1 MESFPEPN
9 PVKKLTIAEY
19 LQIAVTVCFRVPWTV
34 LTTLLRRWAPW
45 SSYHPPP
52 LREHVFRHVMTCLGN
67 NTPGS
72 LWDNVADRTGQNLL
86 TSNRYGHLKRQIYQ
100 SVRRAD
106 FCGFWICRGLS
117 AEAIHPRDADLVL
130 FHCHG
135 GGYVSFHPSAGAPEH
150 LFMAELL
157 QRHGLTVAIFS
168 LDYTLFPAA
177 TFPKQRDEA
186 IAAYDWINKEL
197 GVDASKIVVIGD
209 SAGGHL
215 IVSLLTGLHQRY
227 QRANDGHGADHHL
240 DRPAGAILVSPWLN
254 LHTSHPR
261 ALALHWEER
270 LFKRSLD
277 KCCEQVMRSAPAHI
291 AEVYSNFAVDV
302 AARGSWKEILPDRTW
317 VSAGAEEL
325 VFLYDIE
332 DFVTHAR
339 RDGAAIALDVTAGK
353 NHTWQCSEA
362 LGQHP
367 RLLAM
372 KPGEDDE
379 GLMTGYRRIA
389 EEILKLVDR

>member
-1 MESFPEPN
+1 
-9 PVKKLTIAEY
+9 
-19 LQIAVTVCFRVPWTV
+19 
-34 LTTLLRRWAPW
+34 
-45 SSYHPPP
+45 
-52 LREHVFRHVMTCLGN
+52 
-67 NTPGS
+67 
-72 LWDNVADRTGQNLL
+72 
-86 TSNRYGHLKRQIYQ
+86 
-100 SVRRAD
+100 
-106 FCGFWICRGLS
+106 
-117 AEAIHPRDADLVL
+117 
-130 FHCHG
+130 
-135 GGYVSFHPSAGAPEH
+135 
-150 LFMAELL
+150 MAELL

-168 LDYTLFPAA
+168 LDYTLAPAA

-227 QRANDGHGADHHL
+227 RRVNDRHSTDHPP

-270 LFKRSLD
+270 LFKHSLD
-277 KCCEQVMRSAPAHI
+277 KCCEQVMRDTPADI

-332 DFVTHAR
+332 DFVAHAR
-339 RDGAAIALDVTAGK
+339 RDGATIALEVTAGK
-353 NHTWQCSEA
+353 DHTWQCSEA

-372 KPGEDDE
+372 QPGEDDE
-379 GLMTGYRRIA
+379 GLMGGYRRIV
-389 EEILKLVDR
+389 EEILRLVDR

>member
-1 MESFPEPN
+1 MAFCVNEYSYDIN
-9 PVKKLTIAEY
+9 P
-19 LQIAVTVCFRVPWTV
+19 R
-34 LTTLLRRWAPW
+34 
-45 SSYHPPP
+45 S
-52 LREHVFRHVMTCLGN
+52 LGN

-100 SVRRAD
+100 NVRRAD
-106 FCGFWICRGLS
+106 FCGFWLCRGLS

-157 QRHGLTVAIFS
+157 QRRGLTVAIFS
-168 LDYTLFPAA
+168 LDYTLAPAA

-227 QRANDGHGADHHL
+227 QRANNGEGADHHQ

-277 KCCEQVMRSAPAHI
+277 KCCEQVMRDAPAGI

-332 DFVTHAR
+332 DFVAHAR
-339 RDGAAIALDVTAGK
+339 RDGAAIVLDVTAGK

>member
-1 MESFPEPN
+1 LF
-9 PVKKLTIAEY
+9 
-19 LQIAVTVCFRVPWTV
+19 
-34 LTTLLRRWAPW
+34 
-45 SSYHPPP
+45 
-52 LREHVFRHVMTCLGN
+52 
-67 NTPGS
+67 
-72 LWDNVADRTGQNLL
+72 
-86 TSNRYGHLKRQIYQ
+86 TSNRYGHLKDQIYQ
-100 SVRRAD
+100 SVRRAE
-106 FCGFWICRGLS
+106 FSGFWLCRGLS

-168 LDYTLFPAA
+168 LDYTLAPAA
-177 TFPKQRDEA
+177 AFPKQRDEA
-186 IAAYDWINKEL
+186 LAAYDWINKEL
-197 GVDASKIVVIGD
+197 GVDAARIVVIGD

-215 IVSLLTGLHQRY
+215 VVSLLTGLHQR
-227 QRANDGHGADHHL
+227 RANDQPRDK
-240 DRPAGAILVSPWLN
+240 PAGAILVSPWLN

-261 ALALHWEER
+261 TLALHWEER
-270 LFKRSLD
+270 LFKHSLD
-277 KCCEQVMRSAPAHI
+277 KCFAQVMRDTPAAI

-302 AARGSWKEILPDRTW
+302 AGRGSWKEILPNRTW

-332 DFVTHAR
+332 DFVAHAR
-339 RDGAAIALDVTAGK
+339 RDGAEIALEVTEGK
-353 NHTWQCSEA
+353 NHTWQCAEA
-362 LGQHP
+362 LGQHA

-379 GLMTGYRRIA
+379 GLMRGYRRIA
-389 EEILKLVDR
+389 EEILRLVDHVSVS